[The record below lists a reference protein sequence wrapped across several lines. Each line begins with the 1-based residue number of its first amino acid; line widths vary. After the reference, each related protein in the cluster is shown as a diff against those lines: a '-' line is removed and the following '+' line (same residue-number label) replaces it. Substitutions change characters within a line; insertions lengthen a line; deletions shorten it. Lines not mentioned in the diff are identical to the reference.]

1 MLQDRSYLQEICFRE
16 IKLIKAE
23 LVFNI
28 SYLSSDKYIKK
39 DKCASIFK
47 LGN

>member
-16 IKLIKAE
+16 IKLVKAE
-23 LVFNI
+23 LVFNV

-39 DKCASIFK
+39 DNCASIFK
-47 LGN
+47 IRN